1 MANNKKLV
9 DHQSYHVP
17 VQYIQGR
24 QSVSVNGSRSP
35 NDSKYKLDDNN
46 SLLVKLRENK
56 NSSNKENRGVVK
68 SISKKEIMIVGDST
82 IKHVNWNEVSRDD
95 SVKIRCHPG
104 VTTDDIIDYVRP
116 AACKKPD
123 MIIIHVR
130 TNNVQN
136 KVYTLQKVRKVNT
149 TTKEID
155 VNNEV
160 QIAFSGVIHR
170 DDQDFEEEIKELN
183 RKLENLKGK
192 GNKFINNNNING
204 SCLNRSKLHLNKSA
218 TAQLVK
224 NFSRALKPD

>member
-9 DHQSYHVP
+9 DHQSYHIP

-82 IKHVNWNEVSRDD
+82 IKHVNGNEVSRDD

-130 TNNVQN
+130 TNN
-136 KVYTLQKVRKVNT
+136 
-149 TTKEID
+149 I
-155 VNNEV
+155 
-160 QIAFSGVIHR
+160 QIKCTRF
-170 DDQDFEEEIKELN
+170 K
-183 RKLENLKGK
+183 KLERSILPLKKLMLTMKYKLLSQVSSTVMIKTLRKKLKKSTESWRIYVRVK
-192 GNKFINNNNING
+192 GLSSLIITI
-204 SCLNRSKLHLNKSA
+204 LMVH
-218 TAQLVK
+218 
-224 NFSRALKPD
+224 ALIEANYT